1 MEHVRALQA
10 DATTWQKKQPIK
22 SACNCVK
29 HARRLCA
36 WLVWD
41 QKGAAWRAPSQTDL
55 VRRKAGLD
63 LTPKGST
70 WSP

>member
-1 MEHVRALQA
+1 MRALQA
-10 DATTWQKKQPIK
+10 DATTWPKKQRIK
-22 SACNCVK
+22 SACHCVK
-29 HARRLCA
+29 HALRLCA
-36 WLVWD
+36 WLAWAR
-41 QKGAAWRAPSQTDL
+41 KGLDGGTPSHTDL